1 MIKKTFDK
9 TQIIDSIKENGYCI
23 IEGYF
28 DKDFCN
34 KAILEIETTIN
45 SFKNENYL
53 TTAPGGD
60 IRFFKFE
67 RVSKFAK
74 IFSNDQ
80 FLLKITEKY
89 YKKKLST
96 HFVLAGKLE
105 YSEDTKASSGGGWH
119 RDSDGTQ
126 IKAMVYLNDVE
137 SNNGPFLFVTNS
149 KTKDAKRE
157 PIENFNSFLFY
168 IKRFLK
174 YWKIRDPRYSENS
187 ISNFFRKRK
196 LVPIEIV
203 APKGTVVLFD
213 SSYIHRG
220 KIIEKGLRYTLTNY
234 YFENDQKS
242 QNATLKSF
250 GHLFIK
256 NQK

>member
-1 MIKKTFDK
+1 MKKNDLN
-9 TQIIDSIKENGYCI
+9 QILESLKKKGFAVIDS
-23 IEGYF
+23 YF
-28 DKDFCN
+28 TEDFCN
-34 KAILEIETTIN
+34 KAILEIENKISDKDFTNNQSQN
-45 SFKNENYL
+45 S
-53 TTAPGGD
+53 GGD
-60 IRFFKFE
+60 TRLYKFE
-67 RVSKFAK
+67 NVSYEAKKF
-74 IFSNDQ
+74 SEDQ
-80 FLLKITEKY
+80 FLLSIGDEY
-89 YKKKLST
+89 FEKKLST

-105 YSEDTKASSGGGWH
+105 YSEGVKACSGGGWH

-126 IKAMVYLNDVE
+126 FKAMVYLNDVN

-220 KIIEKGLRYTLTNY
+220 KNIEKGVRYSFTNY
-234 YFENDQKS
+234 YFPETKK
-242 QNATLKSF
+242 AYKTTAIKF
-250 GHLFIK
+250 EKLFVS
-256 NQK
+256 

>member
-1 MIKKTFDK
+1 MKAREINTILKNLKKNGYVVIENYFDEEFCSRA
-9 TQIIDSIKENGYCI
+9 IFSIKE
-23 IEGYF
+23 
-28 DKDFCN
+28 K
-34 KAILEIETTIN
+34 IN
-45 SFKNENYL
+45 SLDSDRVSSFG
-53 TTAPGGD
+53 AGGD
-60 IRFFKFE
+60 IRLFKFE
-67 RVSKFAK
+67 NISNEANF
-74 IFSNDQ
+74 FSEDQ
-80 FLLKITEKY
+80 FLNEIGNKY
-89 YKKKLST
+89 TGKKLST

-105 YSEDTKASSGGGWH
+105 FSEATKASSGGGWH

-126 IKAMVYLNDVE
+126 FKAMVYLNDVK

-157 PIENFNSFLFY
+157 PIENFNSFWFY
-168 IKRFLK
+168 VKRFLK
-174 YWKIRDPRYSENS
+174 YRKIRDPRYSENS
-187 ISNFFRKRK
+187 ILNFFRKRK
-196 LVPIEIV
+196 QIPIEVV

-220 KIIEKGLRYTLTNY
+220 KIIEKGLRYTMTNY

-256 NQK
+256 N